1 VISLEHTV
9 TSPARVQR
17 ASQSTAT
24 SPRAPPSSPRPR
36 FHAPPSSPRPRFA
49 RSPSR
54 VREGPGEGAVSRFAP
69 QHSFQFSRPLHARL
83 PAHRDLGTRVPPP
96 ACGRGQGRGRSR
108 GSRPSTPFSSP
119 RPLHARLPAHRDLGT
134 RVPPPACGRGQGRGR
149 SRGSRPSTPPSSPRP
164 RLARSPSRVRE
175 GPGEGGGL
183 APALDVSARFART
196 RASFSGIAQ
205 LVERSAVNRLVPGS
219 SPGPGAIFLS
229 SPTNGE
235 GRSTE
240 APKERSEGASPFLPR
255 TPGVSRAARAA
266 APLSRVLAESAER
279 AR

>member
-219 SPGPGAIFLS
+219 SPGPGATGSPARGSRRS
-229 SPTNGE
+229 SRCSGCTP
-235 GRSTE
+235 RSSSTS
-240 APKERSEGASPFLPR
+240 ARRRRRRACRSGCY
-255 TPGVSRAARAA
+255 AR
-266 APLSRVLAESAER
+266 
-279 AR
+279 